1 MNFTDIYSMI
11 NVKKL
16 VSGVN
21 AIDSLISIV
30 KEINTDTVLI
40 VTDMGLWNTGLVE
53 KPKSILE
60 KADIKVDLINDVPAE
75 PELAQVIRI
84 FDRIKDKK
92 YGILIG
98 MGGGSVMDV
107 TKLLSVMMINDM
119 PIEDMIGTEKIP
131 QKGIPTLMIPT
142 TAGTGSEATPNAIVS
157 IPEQELKVGIVS
169 KWLVPD
175 YVILDPVMT
184 LKLPP
189 SVTAST
195 GMDALTHALECYI
208 SKKANPLSDIFA
220 LKAIHLICGSIEKA
234 YIKGDD
240 LEARHAMLLGSYL
253 GGMCIASSSTAAV
266 HALAYPLGGKFKIP
280 HGISNAMLLH
290 HVMEFN
296 RDAIEERLKD
306 VAVQMGID
314 TTALTAG
321 DAAGKV
327 IERLYELSRIL
338 NIPSSLKTYG
348 ISERDLDQMVE
359 AASKVTRLL
368 DNNPKRMSLEDIKN
382 IYLKLLKTE

>member
-1 MNFTDIYSMI
+1 MKFTDTYSAT

-21 AIDSLISIV
+21 SIDNLNNIV
-30 KEINTDTVLI
+30 KEFNTDTVLI
-40 VTDMGLWNTGLVE
+40 VTDMGFWNTGLVE

-60 KADIKVDLINDVPAE
+60 KSDIKVDIINDVPAE
-75 PELAQVIRI
+75 PELEQVIRI

-92 YGILIG
+92 YGMLIG

-107 TKLLSVMMINDM
+107 TKLLSVMMTNDM
-119 PIEDMIGTEKIP
+119 HIEGMIGVEKIP
-131 QKGIPTLMIPT
+131 QKGVTTLMIPT

-208 SKKANPLSDIFA
+208 SKKANPMSDIFA
-220 LKAIHLICGSIEKA
+220 LKAINLICGGIEKVYA
-234 YIKGDD
+234 KGDD
-240 LEARHAMLLGSYL
+240 LEARHDMLLGSYL

-314 TTALTAG
+314 TTAISAQE
-321 DAAGKV
+321 AAGKV
-327 IERLYELSRIL
+327 IERLKELSGIL
-338 NIPSSLKTYG
+338 NIPSSLKTFG
-348 ISERDLDQMVE
+348 VTEGDLNQMVE

-368 DNNPKRMSLEDIKN
+368 DNNPKRMSLEDIEN
-382 IYLKLLKTE
+382 IYKKLL